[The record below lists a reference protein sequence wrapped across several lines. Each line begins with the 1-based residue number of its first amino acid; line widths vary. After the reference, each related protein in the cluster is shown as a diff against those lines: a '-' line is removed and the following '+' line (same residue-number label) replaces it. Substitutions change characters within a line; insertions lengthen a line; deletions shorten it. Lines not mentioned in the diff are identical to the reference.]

1 MDKKNFTIG
10 ALLLVMAFAVLFLAP
25 RSTPP
30 AITPPSSEKLPP
42 GNPGGSTVAPASLP
56 AAGQPGSAPQ
66 AAVNAAFAAVN
77 PDAADSTVTVLKND
91 FIEARFTNSGG
102 ALREV
107 ALIKRGKNEQLIYP
121 DRLGSDEPFVFNA
134 LHADPMLAIVDFPGL
149 DRSARYQLVSSSTT
163 ELVYRAVL
171 EGRFE
176 VIRRYT
182 IAPSEGE
189 TSDPYQIRHHTTFRN
204 LATQPTLP
212 MRVAL
217 SLGTAAPTD
226 DKDDALQLST
236 SYSNGADQEFI
247 LRSKLEASSGFMGM
261 GSHGST
267 PYLTSAGPLVWT
279 SVKNKFFASI
289 LTGDEPASALVTRR
303 IKLFTIYS
311 DEQPGAYGITG
322 SAQYDVKALAAKGDE
337 ATVSGTLYVGP
348 KEYRRLSNPKVFK
361 ADQDKVMNFGF
372 FKFFSQILLTLMTW
386 IHGWVGNWGWAI
398 VLTTLLL
405 KTIFIPFT
413 LAASR
418 SAKRMAKLQP
428 EMQALREKYKDNPQ
442 KQQQATM
449 ELFRSRK
456 INPVGG
462 CLPILLTIPFFIGF
476 FGMLQSAAELR
487 FAPFLWAVDLS
498 STDDINHLVG
508 LDWFPF
514 PIRIMPLL
522 MGATMVIQM
531 HVTPSPSVDNMQV
544 KMMKFMPYIFTLF
557 CYNFS
562 CALSLY
568 SFTNGLFTICQQLV
582 INRMKDPEP
591 AGPVGPGTAAVTT
604 ASAFGKRMKNV
615 TPKKKK

>member
-10 ALLLVMAFAVLFLAP
+10 ALLLVVAFAVLFLAP
-25 RSTPP
+25 RPAPP
-30 AITPPSSEKLPP
+30 AVIPPSSGKLPA
-42 GNPGGSTVAPASLP
+42 GTPGGSAVAPASQSAP
-56 AAGQPGSAPQ
+56 GQPVPPPPAP
-66 AAVNAAFAAVN
+66 VNAAFAAVN
-77 PDAADSTVTVLKND
+77 LDAADSTVTVLKNN
-91 FIEARFTNSGG
+91 FVEARFTNSGG

-107 ALIKRGKNEQLIYP
+107 ALVKRNKNEKLIYP
-121 DRLGSDEPFVFNA
+121 ERLGGDEPFVFNA

-149 DRSARYQLVSSSTT
+149 DRSARYQRVSSSST
-163 ELVYRAVL
+163 EVVYRAILDGRL
-171 EGRFE
+171 EVTRS
-176 VIRRYT
+176 YSL
-182 IAPSEGE
+182 APNEGE
-189 TSDPYQIRHHTTFRN
+189 TSDPYQIRHKTTFRN
-204 LATQPTLP
+204 LAAEASPP
-212 MRVAL
+212 MRVTF

-226 DKDDALQLST
+226 ANDQGLQLAT
-236 SYSNGADQEFI
+236 GYSNGNDQDFI
-247 LRSKLEASSGFMGM
+247 LRAKLESSSGFMGM

-279 SVKNKFFASI
+279 SVKNQFFTSI
-289 LTGDEPASALVTRR
+289 LTGDEPATALVTRR
-303 IKLFTIYS
+303 VKLFTALS
-311 DEQPGAYGITG
+311 DEQPGAYGVTG
-322 SAQYDVKALAAKGDE
+322 SAQFDVKALAAKGDE

-348 KEYRRLSNPKVFK
+348 KEYRRLSNAKVFK

-386 IHGWVGNWGWAI
+386 IHGFVGNWGWAI

-413 LAASR
+413 LAASK

-487 FAPFLWAVDLS
+487 FAPFLWAPDLS
-498 STDDINHLVG
+498 TTDTIAVLFDFI
-508 LDWFPF
+508 

-531 HVTPSPSVDNMQV
+531 HVTPSPSVDNMQM

-568 SFTNGLFTICQQLV
+568 SFTNGLFTIGQQLV

-591 AGPVGPGTAAVTT
+591 AGPVGPGTAAATT
-604 ASAFGKRMKNV
+604 VSAFGKRMKNV

>member
-10 ALLLVMAFAVLFLAP
+10 ALLLVVAFAVLFLAP
-25 RSTPP
+25 RSAPP
-30 AITPPSSEKLPP
+30 ATTPQGNEKLPP
-42 GNPGGSTVAPASLP
+42 GTPGGSTFAPASLP
-56 AAGQPGSAPQ
+56 APGQPTPPPQ
-66 AAVNAAFAAVN
+66 AGVNAAFAAVN
-77 PDAADSTVTVLKND
+77 LDATDSTVTVLKNN

-107 ALIKRGKNEQLIYP
+107 ALIKRGEKQQLIYP
-121 DRLGSDEPFVFNA
+121 ARLGGDEPFIFNA
-134 LHADPMLAIVDFPGL
+134 LHADPILSIVDFPGL
-149 DRSARYQLVSSSTT
+149 DRSARYQRVSSTSS
-163 ELVYRAVL
+163 EIVYRAVL
-171 EGRFE
+171 EGQLE
-176 VIRRYT
+176 VTRRYT
-182 IAPSEGE
+182 ISPNEGE
-189 TSDPYQIRHHTTFRN
+189 TSDPYEIRHQTTFRN
-204 LATQPTLP
+204 LATQPTQPL
-212 MRVAL
+212 RVAL
-217 SLGTAAPTD
+217 SLGTAAPADATD
-226 DKDDALQLST
+226 DGLQLAT
-236 SYSNGADQEFI
+236 GYSGGENQDFI
-247 LRSKLEASSGFMGM
+247 LRSKLESSSGFMGM
-261 GSHGST
+261 GAHGST

-279 SVKNKFFASI
+279 SVKNKFFTSI
-289 LTGDEPASALVTRR
+289 LTGDEPASALITRR
-303 IKLFTIYS
+303 VKLFTALA
-311 DEQPGAYGITG
+311 DDQPAAYGITG
-322 SAQYDVKALAAKGDE
+322 SAQFDVKPLVARGDE
-337 ATVSGTLYVGP
+337 AIVAGTLYVGP
-348 KEYRRLSNPKVFK
+348 KEYRRLANPKVFE

-386 IHGWVGNWGWAI
+386 IHGWIGNWGWAI

-428 EMQALREKYKDNPQ
+428 EMQALREKFKDNPQ

-487 FAPFLWAVDLS
+487 FSPFLWALDLS
-498 STDDINHLVG
+498 AVDTIFHL
-508 LDWFPF
+508 WII
-514 PIRIMPLL
+514 PIRPMPLL

-562 CALSLY
+562 SALSLY

-582 INRMKDPEP
+582 INKMKDPAE
-591 AGPVGPGTAAVTT
+591 AGPVGPGTAAATT
-604 ASAFGKRMKNV
+604 LSAFGKRMKNV
-615 TPKKKK
+615 TPKKKKK